1 MCRWRRK
8 IRCCRLTACGS
19 MRSHRRPCPCLRR
32 RPGRADADEN
42 AGSRPEHDRPFHLA
56 APRRYEALFSVKD
69 RRSYLVGFDAATQKN
84 EDRIVNSVSGTHNA
98 SSPVYPMKGTG
109 SSCTHRAPGPGHPAP
124 ACGDPDG
131 GSAAQRWR
139 GGATPRSPRS
149 IAGAHT
155 YSNIR
160 FICPLHPRW
169 RAGSTADTRPD
180 AHRDRCEGRSQSF

>member
-84 EDRIVNSVSGTHNA
+84 EYMIVNSVSGTHNA
-98 SSPVYPMKGTG
+98 SSPVYPMKDHRIFMHAQGT
-109 SSCTHRAPGPGHPAP
+109 RARSPP
-124 ACGDPDG
+124 
-131 GSAAQRWR
+131 SQRWR
-139 GGATPRSPRS
+139 GGATPRSPGS

-160 FICPLHPRW
+160 FICPPRPRW